1 MCRGRQR
8 HQNNLGY
15 RGYNQ
20 DLTSISNDYIKTK
33 TQLKFLVEKQMS
45 IKVEEQEILRS
56 EKELVATTRLPA
68 DAHAYETTVIAE
80 GVRLA
85 KLKQA
90 EGEAQK
96 IRLIGQAEASA
107 MEAVSI

>member
-1 MCRGRQR
+1 M
-8 HQNNLGY
+8 QNNFGY
-15 RGYNQ
+15 KSYNH

>member
-1 MCRGRQR
+1 
-8 HQNNLGY
+8 
-15 RGYNQ
+15 
-20 DLTSISNDYIKTK
+20 
-33 TQLKFLVEKQMS
+33 MS

-80 GVRLA
+80 PGFQRISHWCNQECISDWLKDLQIFENLSKGVRLA

-107 MEAVSI
+107 MEAVSIRLIFYE